1 MGFHGRPR
9 PRQPHRPGHYKHF
22 HVYVAGCLDFDSCY
36 YLGNAKE
43 RARMI
48 DDSVVLAVIAILCF
62 LVGFLVR
69 GELPKL
75 FKKKEQKK

>member
-1 MGFHGRPR
+1 
-9 PRQPHRPGHYKHF
+9 
-22 HVYVAGCLDFDSCY
+22 
-36 YLGNAKE
+36 
-43 RARMI
+43 MI